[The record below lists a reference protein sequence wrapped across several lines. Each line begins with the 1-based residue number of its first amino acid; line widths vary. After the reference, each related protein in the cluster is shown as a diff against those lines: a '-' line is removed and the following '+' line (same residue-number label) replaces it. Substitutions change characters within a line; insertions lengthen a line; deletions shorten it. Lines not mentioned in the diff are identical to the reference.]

1 MGLNRLN
8 TSKDDKCSNKNVDDD
23 NNDDDDDDDIEFLKD
38 LWCITVSNNINQVKG
53 S

>member
-23 NNDDDDDDDIEFLKD
+23 NNDDDDDIEFLKD
-38 LWCITVSNNINQVKG
+38 L
-53 S
+53 